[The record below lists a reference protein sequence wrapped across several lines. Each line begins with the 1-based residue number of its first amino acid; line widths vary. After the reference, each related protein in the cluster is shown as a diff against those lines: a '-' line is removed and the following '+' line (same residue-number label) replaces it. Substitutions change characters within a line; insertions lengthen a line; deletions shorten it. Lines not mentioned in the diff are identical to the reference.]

1 MPSEI
6 FINKKIS
13 IPFSELKFKSV
24 RSGGPG
30 GQHVNKV
37 ETAIQLRFDI
47 GNSSLPAEIRDLLLA
62 SGDKRIS
69 TKQVLVLRSE
79 SSRSQEANREE
90 AIRKLVAFV
99 KHLLRKKKKRIKTKP
114 SKASKEKKK
123 VAKKFKSKIKRNRKS
138 PKLDYD

>member
-47 GNSSLPAEIRDLLLA
+47 GNSSLPAEIKDLLLA

-90 AIRKLVAFV
+90 ALRKLVAFV
-99 KHLLRKKKKRIKTKP
+99 KPLLRKKKKRIKTKP
-114 SKASKEKKK
+114 SKASKEKKR
-123 VAKKFKSKIKRNRKS
+123 VAKIFKSKIKRNRKS

>member
-13 IPFSELKFKSV
+13 IPFSELKFKPV

-47 GNSSLPAEIRDLLLA
+47 GNSSLPAEIKDLLLA

-99 KHLLRKKKKRIKTKP
+99 KPLLRKKKKRIKTKP
-114 SKASKEKKK
+114 SKASKEKKR
-123 VAKKFKSKIKRNRKS
+123 VAKIFKSKIKRNRKS